1 MKGCRYYKAKYPSP
15 GDIVMAT
22 IERISDDEIGAY
34 VKLEEYAGLDGMIPL
49 SELSRRRIRS

>member
-49 SELSRRRIRS
+49 SELSRR